1 MPTDSRRVK
10 TYSKA
15 RARDLSSSSLSLL
28 AARGREI
35 ERFGEASRWRYR
47 GDGSTLIRLPLGADD
62 ADDDAVR
69 ACVSLGFTCMFG
81 FHFFCVRGFGRDFFL
96 SARVMLYSV
105 RHCCCYML
113 RLYQGGDRR
122 KFLCGF

>member
-1 MPTDSRRVK
+1 MPTDSPRVK

-47 GDGSTLIRLPLGADD
+47 GDGSTLIRLPLGTDD
-62 ADDDAVR
+62 ADDDAVLV
-69 ACVSLGFTCMFG
+69 CVCLLDLRVCLV
-81 FHFFCVRGFGRDFFL
+81 FFFFVCGGLDEISFSQRG
-96 SARVMLYSV
+96 
-105 RHCCCYML
+105 
-113 RLYQGGDRR
+113 
-122 KFLCGF
+122 